1 MKLTATRHASAKA
14 ALIQHFLNKITLPS
28 MNRAALLV
36 SFFALMYS
44 TGCKEKKKEAEETV
58 KFTVT
63 SPLRVDTSFTKEYVA
78 QIQSIKNIE
87 VRAQEKGYLQS
98 INVDEG
104 RYVHA
109 GQVLFKIVP
118 TMYEAELLK
127 AQAAVKEAEL
137 ELLNAKTLSDK
148 NIVSKSESAIAQ
160 AKLDEA
166 NADLKLAQLHLS
178 LTEIKAPFDGV
189 IDRIP
194 LKLGSLIDEG
204 ALLTTLSDNKSVYAY
219 FNVPEREYLEY
230 KSQGDTSNMKSVSLV
245 LANNQSHK
253 HKGVVE
259 TIEGQFNNETGNIAF
274 RAKFPNP
281 DLLLKHGETGKVQM
295 TVPIRNSLIIPQKAT
310 YELQDKVY
318 VFVVDKD
325 NKVKSRNV
333 VIKNRLSNIYVVES
347 GLSDG
352 DKILL
357 EGVQNV
363 KDDDK
368 IEYKLVDAKEVLSSL
383 QLIKQ

>member
-1 MKLTATRHASAKA
+1 
-14 ALIQHFLNKITLPS
+14 
-28 MNRAALLV
+28 MNRILLLPI
-36 SFFALMYS
+36 AYLLITT
-44 TGCKEKKKEAEETV
+44 TGCASKKMEGEEQG

-63 SPLRVDTSFTKEYVA
+63 SPLKVDTSFTKTYVA
-78 QIQSIKNIE
+78 QVQSIKNIE
-87 VRAQEKGYLQS
+87 IRAQEKGYLES

-104 RYVHA
+104 QYVHA
-109 GQVLFKIVP
+109 GQVLFKIMP
-118 TMYEAELLK
+118 KMYEAELLK
-127 AQAAVKEAEL
+127 AQATVKEAEL
-137 ELLNAKTLSDK
+137 ELLNTKTLSEK
-148 NIVSKSESAIAQ
+148 NIVSKTEQQMAE

-166 NADLKLAQLHLS
+166 KADVSLAQLHLS
-178 LTEIKAPFDGV
+178 FTTIKAPFDGI

-204 ALLTTLSDNKSVYAY
+204 ALLTTLSDNRSMYAY
-219 FNVPEREYLEY
+219 FNVPESEYLEY
-230 KSQGDTSNMKSVSLV
+230 KAQGNNNNMHQVSLL
-245 LANNQSHK
+245 LANNQVYK
-253 HKGVVE
+253 HEGVVE

-281 DLLLKHGETGKVQM
+281 EMLLKHGETGNIQM
-295 TVPIRNSLIIPQKAT
+295 NVPVRNSLIIPQKAT
-310 YELQDKVY
+310 YELQDKTY

-325 NKVKSRNV
+325 NKVKSRNIN
-333 VIKNRLSNIYVVES
+333 IKYRLSNIYVIDS

-363 KDDDK
+363 NDDDK
-368 IEYKLVDAKEVLSSL
+368 IQYKYVDPKETLSAL

>member
-1 MKLTATRHASAKA
+1 M
-14 ALIQHFLNKITLPS
+14 
-28 MNRAALLV
+28 
-36 SFFALMYS
+36 
-44 TGCKEKKKEAEETV
+44 
-58 KFTVT
+58 
-63 SPLRVDTSFTKEYVA
+63 
-78 QIQSIKNIE
+78 
-87 VRAQEKGYLQS
+87 
-98 INVDEG
+98 
-104 RYVHA
+104 HA

-118 TMYEAELLK
+118 TMYEAEYLK

-148 NIVSKSESAIAQ
+148 DIVSKSESAIAQ

-166 NADLKLAQLHLS
+166 KADMALAKLHLS
-178 LTEIKAPFDGV
+178 LTEIKAPYDGV

-194 LKLGSLIDEG
+194 LKLGSLVDEG

-219 FNVPEREYLEY
+219 FNVPEKEYLDY
-230 KSQGDTSNMKSVSLV
+230 KAQGEANNIKSVSLL
-245 LANNQSHK
+245 LANGEKHK

-259 TIEGQFNNETGNIAF
+259 TVEGQFDNETGNIAF

-281 DLLLKHGETGKVQM
+281 DMLLRHGETGKVLM
-295 TVPIRNSLIIPQKAT
+295 VVPLRNALLVPQKAT

-318 VFVVDKD
+318 VFVVDK
-325 NKVKSRNV
+325 NNIVKSRNIT
-333 VIKNRLSNIYVVES
+333 IKNRLSDIYAVDS
-347 GLSDG
+347 GLLDG

-368 IEYKLVDAKEVLSSL
+368 IVYKYIEPGDVISNL

>member
-1 MKLTATRHASAKA
+1 M
-14 ALIQHFLNKITLPS
+14 
-28 MNRAALLV
+28 
-36 SFFALMYS
+36 
-44 TGCKEKKKEAEETV
+44 
-58 KFTVT
+58 
-63 SPLRVDTSFTKEYVA
+63 
-78 QIQSIKNIE
+78 
-87 VRAQEKGYLQS
+87 
-98 INVDEG
+98 
-104 RYVHA
+104 HA

-118 TMYEAELLK
+118 TMYEAEYLK
-127 AQAAVKEAEL
+127 AQAAVKEVEL

-148 NIVSKSESAIAQ
+148 DIVSKSESAIAQ

-166 NADLKLAQLHLS
+166 KADMALAKLHLS
-178 LTEIKAPFDGV
+178 LTEIKAPYDGV

-194 LKLGSLIDEG
+194 LKLGSLVDEG

-219 FNVPEREYLEY
+219 FNVPEKEYLDY
-230 KSQGDTSNMKSVSLV
+230 KAQGEANNIKSVSLL
-245 LANNQSHK
+245 LANGEKRK

-259 TIEGQFNNETGNIAF
+259 TVEGQFDNETGNIAF

-281 DLLLKHGETGKVQM
+281 DMLLRHGETGKVLM
-295 TVPIRNSLIIPQKAT
+295 VVPLRNALLVPQKAT

-318 VFVVDKD
+318 VFVVDK
-325 NKVKSRNV
+325 NNIVKSRNIT
-333 VIKNRLSNIYVVES
+333 IKNRLSDIYAVDS
-347 GLSDG
+347 GLLDG

-368 IEYKLVDAKEVLSSL
+368 IVYKYIEPGDVISNL